1 VNIINK
7 EENILNHTFNN
18 TANLIDT
25 TKITANNEITEKS
38 FSILE
43 NNRDDTKSH
52 ESDNKDV
59 TYSHLQVNL
68 QSVENDGRYNLNVI
82 SSNGSSTVHREHLL
96 EIASETT
103 KMLKDDIDHN
113 EPNSDLNLKCSNQ
126 FLSTSLEEQKQV
138 VNDLYMQLGHYVSIL
153 YFIVIYI
160 YYLMLL
166 LYAKI
171 K

>member
-1 VNIINK
+1 VNVINK
-7 EENILNHTFNN
+7 EENILNHTFSD

-43 NNRDDTKSH
+43 NNCDDTKSH
-52 ESDNKDV
+52 ESDGKDV
-59 TYSHLQVNL
+59 IHSHLQLTL

-82 SSNGSSTVHREHLL
+82 SSNGPSTVHREHLL
-96 EIASETT
+96 EMTSET
-103 KMLKDDIDHN
+103 KMLKDDIGHT

-138 VNDLYMQLGHYVSIL
+138 VNDLYMQLGHYVSI
-153 YFIVIYI
+153 F
-160 YYLMLL
+160 
-166 LYAKI
+166 
-171 K
+171 